1 MFGSKKRK
9 ERRKAQKQNN
19 SSSFPELEAIAGNYK
34 GLYQVIVVLIL
45 ISFVLLAF
53 NPVYFDNN
61 VGVMWTAIFLLIASF
76 STLAVMLYFQV
87 RSRRVDIKTQLHL
100 KKIEEENK
108 LLKKEQDDEIN
119 AMVRL
124 MTEKEKN
131 EYGFLKNSETKKS
144 DKKLD

>member
-61 VGVMWTAIFLLIASF
+61 VGVM
-76 STLAVMLYFQV
+76 
-87 RSRRVDIKTQLHL
+87 
-100 KKIEEENK
+100 
-108 LLKKEQDDEIN
+108 
-119 AMVRL
+119 
-124 MTEKEKN
+124 
-131 EYGFLKNSETKKS
+131 
-144 DKKLD
+144 